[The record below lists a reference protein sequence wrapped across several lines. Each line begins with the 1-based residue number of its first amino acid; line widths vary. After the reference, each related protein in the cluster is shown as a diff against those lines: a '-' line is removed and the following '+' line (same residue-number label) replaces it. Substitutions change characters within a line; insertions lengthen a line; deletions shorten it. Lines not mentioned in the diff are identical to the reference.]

1 MRQLVVFDR
10 TRHEISRMARIG
22 ISGGLPLQEPLH
34 RQRVFRIF
42 LAGETVSAL
51 GSQVSAVAL
60 PLTAV
65 LALHA
70 HAFQM
75 GVLFAA
81 FSFPYLIVSLP
92 AGAWLDRKRRQPI
105 LLAANIGAA
114 AALLVIPVAH
124 WAGVL
129 SIGML
134 YVVAVVVGSLTVL
147 IGTAYQAFVP
157 AIAAR
162 SELVDANTA
171 LEASRASARTGG
183 PAVGGLLVQAL
194 GAPLAVLF
202 DSFSYLVAVLSIASL
217 GTRED
222 APAPASR
229 LLAAEIGVGVSAVIT
244 DSQLRSNAA
253 SSAITN
259 CALAAIDA
267 IFVLY
272 MHNRL
277 HASAL
282 LIGLVLAVGN
292 AGFLLG
298 VLAARRSAQR
308 VGSGTSV
315 AIANATTLLGAL
327 LLPVLTGPR
336 ALAIAV
342 IMLGRALIGAGETVY
357 TINQLSQRQLITPV
371 HLLGRIN
378 ATVRLLAGAGLTLG
392 ALAGG
397 ALAAAAGMRLTLIVA
412 SLVLVP
418 SIAWAVTAARAESRL
433 AAA

>member
-1 MRQLVVFDR
+1 MTSHWL
-10 TRHEISRMARIG
+10 ARVG
-22 ISGGLPLQEPLH
+22 ISSGLPLQEPLH
-34 RQRVFRIF
+34 QQRAFRTF

-65 LALHA
+65 LVLHA

-81 FSFPYLIVSLP
+81 LSFPYLFVSLP
-92 AGAWLDRKRRQPI
+92 AGAWLDRKRRRPI
-105 LLAANIGAA
+105 LLAANVGAA

-129 SIGML
+129 SIGLL

-147 IGTAYQAFVP
+147 VGTAYQAFVP
-157 AIAAR
+157 AIVAR
-162 SELVDANTA
+162 SQLVDANTA
-171 LEASRASARTGG
+171 LEASRAGARTGG

-202 DSFSYLVAVLSIASL
+202 DSLSYLVAALSIASL

-222 APAPASR
+222 VPVPASQ
-229 LLAAEIGVGVSAVIT
+229 LLAAEIREGVSAVIT
-244 DSQLRSNAA
+244 DSQLRANAA

-298 VLAARRSAQR
+298 ALAARRSAQR
-308 VGSGTSV
+308 VGSRTSV
-315 AIANATTLLGAL
+315 AIANATTLFGAL
-327 LLPVLTGPR
+327 VLPVLTGPR
-336 ALAIAV
+336 ALAITV

-357 TINQLSQRQLITPV
+357 TINQLSQRQLITPA

-412 SLVLVP
+412 SLVFVP
-418 SIAWAVTAARAESRL
+418 SIAWAVAAARAEPRL